1 MGVAAAPAEH
11 LERAPTK
18 LVAVVEAHSLLV
30 LSALQLTQVRV
41 QVEASL
47 LAHTMVLVVRLLL
60 ILIT

>member
-1 MGVAAAPAEH
+1 VAAAPAEQ
-11 LERAPTK
+11 LELALTK
-18 LVAVVEAHSLLV
+18 LVAVGEEPLLLV
-30 LSALQLTQVRV
+30 LSALQVTQVRV